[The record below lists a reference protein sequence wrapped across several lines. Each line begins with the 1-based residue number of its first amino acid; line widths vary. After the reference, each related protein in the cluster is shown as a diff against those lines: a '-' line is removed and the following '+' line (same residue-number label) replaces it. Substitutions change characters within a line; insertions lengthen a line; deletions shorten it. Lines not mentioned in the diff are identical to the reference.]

1 MILSVQEARNLIDF
15 PANWTDEKILRK
27 LKAVEQTVRSYTN
40 NNFQVRSVR
49 GKFAIDENGLNGT
62 AVQGFLPGDTVQ
74 ISGSMYN
81 DGLYVI
87 HTVMDDLL
95 ILENDVL
102 FPEPSALVTKIH
114 YPEDVMSACINL
126 MEWEVKNRAKVGIQ
140 SETLSR
146 HSVSYVQL
154 TESNSVSGYPVSLLG
169 CLKAY
174 RKARF

>member
-49 GKFAIDENGLNGT
+49 GKFSIDENGLHGT

-87 HTVMDDLL
+87 YTVSDNLL
-95 ILENDVL
+95 ILENTML

-114 YPEDVMSACINL
+114 YPDDVVSACINL
-126 MEWEVKNRAKVGIQ
+126 MEWETKNRAKVGVQ

-146 HSVSYVQL
+146 HSVTYYNMGASDQIM
-154 TESNSVSGYPVSLLG
+154 GYPVSLLG